1 MEAATAEPEAA
12 PAFQWAQSSG
22 ISKPP
27 SRHWQAGVAAAFLVM
42 GVIFLG
48 TWVWQ
53 NFSSDPAPGRAAT
66 PVVKANDSA
75 PRDSAP
81 ESTPPTPVT
90 PTAAAVSAA
99 PAGGA
104 TAGTPGGGGSL
115 RIVASEPVWVS
126 LRSADGPPIMARLF
140 VPGEERTLELPK
152 RAILR
157 AGNAG
162 GIQVDLNGHS
172 IGPIGG
178 HGQVRDVVFQD
189 GSFKIAAIDRPQP

>member
-1 MEAATAEPEAA
+1 MP
-12 PAFQWAQSSG
+12 
-22 ISKPP
+22 
-27 SRHWQAGVAAAFLVM
+27 RRNWQVGVAAAFLVM

-75 PRDSAP
+75 PRASAP
-81 ESTPPTPVT
+81 ESAAPGSGTPAPVT
-90 PTAAAVSAA
+90 PTAAGALAA
-99 PAGGA
+99 RPGGA
-104 TAGTPGGGGSL
+104 TVGSPGGGGSL

-126 LRSADGPPIMARLF
+126 LRSAEGPPIMARLF
-140 VPGEERTLELPK
+140 VPGEERMLELPK

-162 GIQVDLNGHS
+162 GIRVDLNGQS

-178 HGQVRDVVFQD
+178 HGQVRDIVFQD
-189 GSFKIAAIDRPQP
+189 GSFKIAATDQP